1 MENNKEFVFKLNQF
15 KILYVNLDRR
25 LDRRKNI
32 EGELK
37 RLGLKGTRISAIDG
51 QSLTPDEQEYWMDRK
66 NFNTL
71 SRTPSKVF
79 GRVGCYLSHLK
90 LMKYALDNR
99 IEPLLV
105 LEDDCKF
112 LTDRN
117 DIEIR
122 MPKNADIF
130 YLGGL
135 YWWKNDENK
144 NDELDDF
151 DGGSNPDMTFDNI
164 KDHLYYDNYIQIL
177 PKYFRIACTF
187 AYVLPTLEHI
197 HNLFTTML
205 DVKKK
210 AIDMMYVSYVQKYE
224 NSYIIQP
231 SLCVQSDQFTSDI
244 TDYGLKTPTNPYNNT
259 YFFDNDIYT
268 IPKVIEYYNKDYN
281 KLIRRLLKYYK
292 AKNLIPKPERLF
304 YHLQLVQKDKYL
316 Q

>member
-1 MENNKEFVFKLNQF
+1 MDTNKEYRFKLNEL

-25 LDRRKNI
+25 ADRRKNI

-37 RLGLKGTRISAIDG
+37 RLGLKGTRISAVDG
-51 QSLTPDEQEYWMDRK
+51 QSLSPDEQDYWMDRK

-99 IEPLLV
+99 IAPLLV

-112 LTDRN
+112 LCDRN
-117 DIEIR
+117 DVEIV
-122 MPKNADIF
+122 MPKEAEIF

-135 YWWKNDENK
+135 YWWKTDEK
-144 NDELDDF
+144 QDIGEDF
-151 DGGSNPDMTFDNI
+151 YGGDDMTFENI
-164 KDHLYYDNYIQIL
+164 KNDLYYDRYIRIL
-177 PKYFRIACTF
+177 PNFFRIACTF
-187 AYVLPTLEHI
+187 AYVLPTLDHI

-205 DVKKK
+205 EVKKK

-224 NSYIIQP
+224 NCFIIQP

-259 YFFDNDIYT
+259 YFYDNDIYT
-268 IPKVIEYYNKDYN
+268 IPQVIEFYNNDYGR
-281 KLIRRLLKYYK
+281 LIQRLLKYYSQRK
-292 AKNLIPKPERLF
+292 MIPRPDRLF
-304 YHLQLVQKDKYL
+304 QHLKIIMKDKYL
-316 Q
+316 K